1 MFALE
6 LPMTLRW
13 HRLGRRGGIFLDA
26 VLVLVLVILG
36 AYLLGSIGI
45 NFGELFHG
53 ALRFFGL

>member
-1 MFALE
+1 
-6 LPMTLRW
+6 MTLRW